1 MLLVITSALAA
12 LAQKD
17 ATSKEHFERGMVFFN
32 LQDFPSAVTEFKAA
46 YTADPSKADYL
57 YMIGQAQRF
66 SGECVAAIASYRAY
80 MRGVPPTSKAS
91 AAAEGFV
98 HLCEN
103 ELAKL
108 KAEKL
113 AAEKL
118 AAEKLATE
126 KAAADKAAEKE
137 RAAPDLKGRDPAV
150 AVLPPSS
157 VSTVEERH
165 WYTDGPGLGLLIPG
179 VLGTGAGTVFLV
191 LGNKDVG
198 SAKTAAQVP
207 TLAARDALVTA
218 GQLKQTIGVIALSA
232 GGALLVGG
240 VIRSVVVGRSTATPV
255 VTVVPLPGGAAA
267 MLSGAF

>member
-1 MLLVITSALAA
+1 MISRFAMLLVITSALAA

-80 MRGVPPTSKAS
+80 MRSVPPTSKAS

-113 AAEKL
+113 ANEKLAAEKL
-118 AAEKLATE
+118 AAEKLAAE

-150 AVLPPSS
+150 AALPPSS
-157 VSTVEERH
+157 VPAAEAHH
-165 WYTDGPGLGLLIPG
+165 WYGDAAGGALFVPG
-179 VLGTGAGTVFLV
+179 VVAAGAGAVVLV
-191 LGNKDVG
+191 LGNKDVLAG
-198 SAKTAAQVP
+198 KAAP
-207 TLAARDALVTA
+207 TLAA
-218 GQLKQTIGVIALSA
+218 
-232 GGALLVGG
+232 
-240 VIRSVVVGRSTATPV
+240 
-255 VTVVPLPGGAAA
+255 
-267 MLSGAF
+267 